1 MLHGDI
7 SNQRSFVIGFRCEDS
22 LLRYKDDSLTDK
34 LMNSIQGKTK
44 RAEVDQKV
52 YSLMN
57 YLYWNTEYTV
67 MLIIDEKNYTKE
79 AQEYLAD
86 FPFNQVAT
94 VIKNVS
100 EVTMML
106 NTGELTYFVTDDIL
120 DRNSVNSKYAVSVDE
135 FNTILKRRVRRF
147 EESKTI

>member
-1 MLHGDI
+1 MHGDI
-7 SNQRSFVIGFRCEDS
+7 SNHRSFVIGFRCENS
-22 LLRYKDDSLTDK
+22 LLHYKDDTLMDK
-34 LMNSIQGKTK
+34 VKNSIKGKTK

-52 YSLMN
+52 YSLMS

-67 MLIIDEKNYTKE
+67 MLVIDEKNYTDE
-79 AQEYLAD
+79 AKEYLSD

-100 EVTMML
+100 EITMML
-106 NTGELTYFVTDDIL
+106 NTGELTYFVSDDIL
-120 DRNSVNSKYAVSVDE
+120 DRQAVNNRYAVDTDT

-147 EESKTI
+147 EES

>member
-1 MLHGDI
+1 MQHGDI

-22 LLRYKDDSLTDK
+22 LLKYRDDSLGDK
-34 LMNSIQGKTK
+34 VMNAIKGKTY
-44 RAEVDQKV
+44 RAEVDPKV

-67 MLIIDEKNYTKE
+67 MLVIDEKNYTKE

-86 FPFNQVAT
+86 FPFNQVVT
-94 VIKNVS
+94 VLKNIS

-106 NTGELTYFVTDDIL
+106 NTGELSHYVSNDDL
-120 DRNSVNSKYAVSVDE
+120 DRHRVNSKYAVSVDE
-135 FNTILKRRVRRF
+135 FNSILKRRINRLG
-147 EESKTI
+147 

>member
-1 MLHGDI
+1 
-7 SNQRSFVIGFRCEDS
+7 
-22 LLRYKDDSLTDK
+22 
-34 LMNSIQGKTK
+34 MNSIQGKTK

-67 MLIIDEKNYTKE
+67 MLVIDEKNYTKE

-120 DRNSVNSKYAVSVDE
+120 DKHSVNSKYAVNVDE

>member
-7 SNQRSFVIGFRCEDS
+7 SNHRSFVIGFRCENS
-22 LLRYKDDSLTDK
+22 LLKYKDDTLTDK
-34 LMNSIQGKTK
+34 LMNTIKGKTK

-57 YLYWNTEYTV
+57 YIYWNTEYTV
-67 MLIIDEKNYTKE
+67 VLVIDEENYTKE
-79 AQEYLAD
+79 AQDFLAN

-94 VIKNVS
+94 VLKSIS

-106 NTGELTYFVTDDIL
+106 HTGELTYFVSDDIL
-120 DRNSVNSKYAVSVDE
+120 DRQSVNSKYAVDTDT

-147 EESKTI
+147 EESKTV

>member
-7 SNQRSFVIGFRCEDS
+7 SNQRSFVIGFRCENS
-22 LLRYKDDSLTDK
+22 LLHYRDK
-34 LMNSIQGKTK
+34 SISDGVLNIFKGKTK
-44 RAEVDQKV
+44 RAIVDQKV

-67 MLIIDEKNYTKE
+67 ALVINEENYTEE
-79 AQEYLAD
+79 AKRYLSD

-94 VIKNVS
+94 VLKSVS

-106 NTGELTYFVTDDIL
+106 NTGELTYFVSEDIL
-120 DRNSVNSKYAVSVDE
+120 DRNNVNSRFAVDVDS
-135 FNTILKRRVRRF
+135 FNKILKRRVKRI
-147 EESKTI
+147 EES

>member
-1 MLHGDI
+1 MKHGDI

-22 LLRYKDDSLTDK
+22 LLHYKDDSIVDK
-34 LMNSIQGKTK
+34 FMNSVQGKTK
-44 RAEVDQKV
+44 RAEIDPKV

-67 MLIIDEKNYTKE
+67 MLVIDEKNYTKE
-79 AQEYLAD
+79 AQEFLAD

-106 NTGELTYFVTDDIL
+106 NTGELTYFVSEDII
-120 DRNSVNSKYAVSVDE
+120 DRQLVNSKYAVDVDS
-135 FNTILKRRVRRF
+135 FNSIMKRRVKRF
-147 EESKTI
+147 EEN

>member
-1 MLHGDI
+1 
-7 SNQRSFVIGFRCEDS
+7 
-22 LLRYKDDSLTDK
+22 
-34 LMNSIQGKTK
+34 
-44 RAEVDQKV
+44 
-52 YSLMN
+52 MN

-67 MLIIDEKNYTKE
+67 VLIIDEENYTPE

-106 NTGELTYFVTDDIL
+106 NTGELTYFVSNDIV
-120 DRNSVNSKYAVSVDE
+120 DRYNVNSSYAVDTDT
-135 FNTILKRRVRRF
+135 FNTILKRRVKRF
-147 EESKTI
+147 EEN

>member
-1 MLHGDI
+1 MQHGDI

-22 LLRYKDDSLTDK
+22 LLKYRDDSLGDK
-34 LMNSIQGKTK
+34 VMNAIKGKTN
-44 RAEVDQKV
+44 RAVVDPKV

-94 VIKNVS
+94 VLKNIS

-106 NTGELTYFVTDDIL
+106 HTGELTYFVSEDIL
-120 DRNSVNSKYAVSVDE
+120 DRQRANNKYAVSVDE
-135 FNTILKRRVRRF
+135 FNTILKRRVKRF
-147 EESKTI
+147 E

>member
-7 SNQRSFVIGFRCEDS
+7 SNQRSFVIGFRCENS
-22 LLRYKDDSLTDK
+22 LLHYKDESLKDK
-34 LMNSIQGKTK
+34 IMNSVTGKTK

-57 YLYWNTEYTV
+57 YIYWNTEYTV
-67 MLIIDEKNYTKE
+67 VLVIDEKNYTKE
-79 AQEYLAD
+79 AQDFLAD

-94 VIKNVS
+94 VLKNIS

-106 NTGELTYFVTDDIL
+106 NVGELTYFVSDDIL
-120 DRNSVNSKYAVSVDE
+120 DRQSVNSRFAVDTDT
-135 FNTILKRRVRRF
+135 FNTILKRRVKRF

>member
-1 MLHGDI
+1 MGDK
-7 SNQRSFVIGFRCEDS
+7 V
-22 LLRYKDDSLTDK
+22 
-34 LMNSIQGKTK
+34 MNAIKGKTN
-44 RAEVDQKV
+44 RAVVDPKV

-94 VIKNVS
+94 VLKNIS

-106 NTGELTYFVTDDIL
+106 HTGELTYFVSEDIL
-120 DRNSVNSKYAVSVDE
+120 DRQRANSKYAVSVDE
-135 FNTILKRRVRRF
+135 FNTILKRRVKRF
-147 EESKTI
+147 E

>member
-1 MLHGDI
+1 MKHGDI
-7 SNQRSFVIGFRCEDS
+7 SNHRGFVIGFRCENN
-22 LLRYKDDSLTDK
+22 LLKYKDDSLTDK
-34 LMNSIQGKTK
+34 FMNSIQGKTK

-52 YSLMN
+52 YSLMS

-67 MLIIDEKNYTKE
+67 MLVIDEKNYTKE
-79 AQEYLAD
+79 AEEYLAD

-135 FNTILKRRVRRF
+135 FNTILKRRVKRF
-147 EESKTI
+147 E

>member
-7 SNQRSFVIGFRCEDS
+7 SNHRSFVIGFRCENS
-22 LLRYKDDSLTDK
+22 LLKYKDDTLWDKVKNSLT
-34 LMNSIQGKTK
+34 GKTK

-52 YSLMN
+52 YSLMS

-67 MLIIDEKNYTKE
+67 VLIINEENYTKE

-106 NTGELTYFVTDDIL
+106 NTGELTYFVSEDIL
-120 DRNSVNSKYAVSVDE
+120 DRYNVNSKYSVDTDT
-135 FNTILKRRVRRF
+135 FNTILKRRVKRF
-147 EESKTI
+147 EEN

>member
-1 MLHGDI
+1 MQHGDI

-22 LLRYKDDSLTDK
+22 LLKYRDDSLGDK
-34 LMNSIQGKTK
+34 IMNTIKGKTN
-44 RAEVDQKV
+44 RAEVDPKV

-67 MLIIDEKNYTKE
+67 MLVIDEKNYTKE

-86 FPFNQVAT
+86 FPFNQVVT
-94 VIKNVS
+94 VLKNIS

-106 NTGELTYFVTDDIL
+106 NIGDLTYFVSEDIL
-120 DRNSVNSKYAVSVDE
+120 DRQRANSKYAVSVDE
-135 FNTILKRRVRRF
+135 FNTILKRRVKRF
-147 EESKTI
+147 E